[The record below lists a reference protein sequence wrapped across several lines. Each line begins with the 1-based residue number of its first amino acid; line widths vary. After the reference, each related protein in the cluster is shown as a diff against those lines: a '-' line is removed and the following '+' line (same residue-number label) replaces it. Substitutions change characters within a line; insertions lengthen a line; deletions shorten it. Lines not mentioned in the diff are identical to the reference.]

1 MKTRLA
7 IVAALLLAL
16 LPPNLAAQT
25 LAERLRSHT
34 SYLCSPELEGRK
46 AGRTGE
52 KLAAEYL
59 YGQLEGLGVTMLTGK
74 EGDTFT
80 IVKEDGSKV
89 ESRNIVGILPGDDP
103 ALREEYIVVGAHL
116 DHLGFYSVNNN
127 GAQQR
132 RIYPGA
138 CSNASGIAALVECAR
153 ILCDDPA
160 QRSRSIIF
168 IGFGAMEEEFAG
180 SRYFSCEGGFSNI
193 GSVKMMVNLDM
204 LGREGPFEVYTAMPA
219 AAINSILAAVQNQES
234 VTENPKVH
242 VGVVFPSDNLAFKQ
256 AGIPTATLSTGI
268 FREYRTVQDT
278 PQLLSFDNLAS
289 QALYASAFVKTL
301 CNKASLSGDY
311 GDTADEKIYSPG
323 ECDTPPLF
331 FKHEVQ
337 SFLDSW
343 VYKYLKYPQEDIRE
357 GVQGKVI
364 VSFIVE
370 AGGEVTNV
378 TVERGVSE
386 TLDAEAVKVVGAS
399 PKWTPATREGK
410 KVRTKIII
418 PVEFRLKRR

>member
-1 MKTRLA
+1 MKIRHA
-7 IVAALLLAL
+7 IAAALLLAL
-16 LPPNLAAQT
+16 LPLNIAAQS
-25 LAERLRSHT
+25 LSERLRSHT
-34 SYLCSPELEGRK
+34 GYLCSPSLEGRK
-46 AGRTGE
+46 AGSEGE
-52 KLAAEYL
+52 RLAAEYL
-59 YGQLEGLGVTMLTGK
+59 YGQLEALGVTMLTGK
-74 EGDTFT
+74 DGDTFT

-89 ESRNIVGILPGDDP
+89 QSRNIVGILPGDDP
-103 ALREEYIVVGAHL
+103 ALKEEYIVVGAHL
-116 DHLGFYSVNNN
+116 DHLGFYSVNVN
-127 GAQQR
+127 GVPQR

-138 CSNASGIAALVECAR
+138 CSDASGVAALVECAR
-153 ILCDDPA
+153 MLCDDPA

-180 SRYFSCEGGFSNI
+180 SRYFACEGGFSSI
-193 GSVKMMVNLDM
+193 GNVKMMVNLDM
-204 LGREGPFEVYTAMPA
+204 LGREGAFEVYTAMPSG
-219 AAINSILAAVQNQES
+219 AINSILAAVQEQES

-242 VGVVFPSDNLAFKQ
+242 GGVVFPSDNLPFKQ
-256 AGIPTATLSTGI
+256 AGIPAATLSTGI

-278 PQLLSFDNLAS
+278 PDLLSFDNLAS
-289 QALYASAFVKTL
+289 QALYASALVKTL
-301 CNKASLSGDY
+301 CNKASLTGSDQPQGQVY
-311 GDTADEKIYSPG
+311 APG

-357 GVQGKVI
+357 GVQGKVV

-370 AGGEVTNV
+370 ESGEVSNV

-399 PKWTPATREGK
+399 PKWTPATRGGK
-410 KVRTKIII
+410 KVRTKIVI

>member
-1 MKTRLA
+1 MKIRLA
-7 IVAALLLAL
+7 IAAAALLAL
-16 LPPNLAAQT
+16 PAANLAAQP
-25 LAERLRSHT
+25 LAGRLQNHT
-34 SYLCSPELEGRK
+34 AYLCSPALEGRK
-46 AGRTGE
+46 AGLEGE
-52 KLAAEYL
+52 RLAAEYL
-59 YGQLEGLGVTMLTGK
+59 YSQLEALGITMLTGK

-80 IVKEDGSKV
+80 VVKEDGSKV

-103 ALREEYIVVGAHL
+103 ALREEYIVVGAHM
-116 DHLGFYSVNNN
+116 DHLGSYSVNVN
-127 GAQQR
+127 GEPQN

-138 CSNASGIAALVECAR
+138 CSNASGVAALVECAR
-153 ILCDDPA
+153 ILCDDPSM
-160 QRSRSIIF
+160 RLRSIIF

-180 SRYFSCEGGFSNI
+180 SRYFACEGGFSGI

-219 AAINSILAAVQNQES
+219 AAINSILSAVQEQES

-242 VGVVFPSDNLAFKQ
+242 AGVVFPSDNLAFKQ
-256 AGIPTATLSTGI
+256 AGIPAATLSTGI

-278 PQLLSFDNLAS
+278 PQLLSLDNLAS
-289 QALYASAFVKTL
+289 QALYASAFVKTI
-301 CNKASLSGDY
+301 CNKASLSGD
-311 GDTADEKIYSPG
+311 GAPGEEKVYAPG

-370 AGGEVTNV
+370 ADGEVSNV
-378 TVERGVSE
+378 SVERGVSE

-399 PKWTPATREGK
+399 PKWTPATRGGK
-410 KVRTKIII
+410 KVRTKIVI